1 VKAWAA
7 KSCAISGKETEM
19 SRIGKKTIDIPQA
32 VTVDVKDSLVKVK
45 GPKGELKYDL
55 PFGVTVASAGGKVD
69 VRRASDLKK
78 DRALHGLVRSL
89 IANMVTG
96 VSQGYKRDL
105 EIKGVGYRAQAKGNK
120 IVFTLGFSHA
130 IEYELPA
137 GVSATTDDKM
147 ISISLTGIEKQLLGQ
162 VAANIR
168 KLRKPDVYK
177 GKGVRYAGERIKLKA
192 GKTGKK

>member
-1 VKAWAA
+1 
-7 KSCAISGKETEM
+7 M
-19 SRIGKKTIDIPQA
+19 SRIGKKTIDIPKG
-32 VTVDVKDSLVKVK
+32 VTIDIKDSIVKVK
-45 GPKGELKYDL
+45 GAKGELSYNL
-55 PFGVTVASAGGKVD
+55 PFGVSVAADSSAINVQ
-69 VRRASDLKK
+69 RASDLKK

-120 IVFTLGFSHA
+120 IVLTLGYSHA

-137 GVSATTDDKM
+137 GITATTDDKM
-147 ISISLTGIEKQLLGQ
+147 TSISLVGIEKQMLGQ

>member
-1 VKAWAA
+1 VKASEA
-7 KSCAISGKETEM
+7 KYCVISGKETEM
-19 SRIGKKTIDIPQA
+19 SRIGKKTIDIPKG
-32 VTVDVKDSLVKVK
+32 VTVDIKDSVVKVK

-55 PFGVTVASAGGKVD
+55 PYGVTVAADSSAINVQ
-69 VRRASDLKK
+69 RESDLKK
-78 DRALHGLVRSL
+78 NRELHGLVRSL
-89 IANMVTG
+89 VANMVTG

-130 IEYELPA
+130 IEFELPS
-137 GVSATTDDKM
+137 GVTATTDDKM
-147 ISISLTGIEKQLLGQ
+147 TSISLLGIEKQLLGQ

>member
-1 VKAWAA
+1 
-7 KSCAISGKETEM
+7 M

-32 VTVDVKDSLVKVK
+32 VTVDVGDGLVKVK

-55 PFGVTVASAGGKVD
+55 PFGVTVAADSGKVN
-69 VRRASDLKK
+69 VQRASDLKK

-96 VSQGYKRDL
+96 VSLGYKRDL

-137 GVSATTDDKM
+137 GVTATSDDKM
-147 ISISLTGIEKQLLGQ
+147 TSISLTGIEKQLLGQ

>member
-1 VKAWAA
+1 M
-7 KSCAISGKETEM
+7 KSSVTSGKETEM
-19 SRIGKKTIDIPQA
+19 SRIGKKTIDIPKG
-32 VTVDVKDSLVKVK
+32 VTVDVKDGLVKVK

-55 PFGVTVASAGGKVD
+55 PYGVSVAVDSAAINVQ
-69 VRRASDLKK
+69 RASDLKK

-120 IVFTLGFSHA
+120 IVLTLGFSHP
-130 IEYELPA
+130 IEFELPA
-137 GVSATTDDKM
+137 GVTAKTDDKM
-147 ISISLTGIEKQLLGQ
+147 TSISIEGIEKQLLGQ

>member
-1 VKAWAA
+1 
-7 KSCAISGKETEM
+7 M